1 MATHPSS
8 SLNPQTP
15 SFLTN
20 SHLATSYPSTTGSAT
35 STIPTNNPLLSQQ
48 GPGLLSRTP
57 LFTTNSTS
65 SQQQQRSATY
75 SSSSNGPSLT
85 GGQLTSIAGSRVED
99 VQRQQQ
105 QSGGFGGAS
114 ASTTS
119 TTSPWLSGAIQQ
131 GKVEIVNLIPDNRI
145 SINSLDIE
153 SRHLVCGS
161 DGEALFVIPN
171 LTLTWLS
178 LFFFSLFSES
188 LLFVIITFLLLLLW
202 ILLPVI
208 HTCFWFLHCF
218 IYVPG
223 MILLFLHNTWYGSL
237 KKIVFLVFCVNLW
250 LCFWNEIKTLFI
262 FLVFRR
268 LSGWLVL
275 VCGTRKSQ

>member
-15 SFLTN
+15 SLLTN
-20 SHLATSYPSTTGSAT
+20 SHLATSYPSSTTGSAT

-85 GGQLTSIAGSRVED
+85 GGQSTLIAGSRVED

-161 DGEALFVIPN
+161 DGEALF
-171 LTLTWLS
+171 T
-178 LFFFSLFSES
+178 
-188 LLFVIITFLLLLLW
+188 
-202 ILLPVI
+202 
-208 HTCFWFLHCF
+208 
-218 IYVPG
+218 
-223 MILLFLHNTWYGSL
+223 
-237 KKIVFLVFCVNLW
+237 
-250 LCFWNEIKTLFI
+250 
-262 FLVFRR
+262 
-268 LSGWLVL
+268 
-275 VCGTRKSQ
+275 